1 MNKIAIITKREY
13 LSRVKKR
20 SFLLATFLTPIVI
33 FLFSAAAGAI
43 FANRDGKTETF
54 AIIDNN
60 GSFTNKIADRKD
72 IKIVYPTESVEVVK
86 AKILKKEL
94 NYTGVLVIP
103 KLNDLNA
110 RNYQTTLY
118 TDKRLS
124 PDATLALKDM
134 LSDAVRDYK
143 VQVFKLDTAQ
153 IKALNSKISI
163 EPEPLD
169 PKAEKKETS
178 ITFYVTMALSGLMGF
193 IMYMALAIYGSMIMR
208 SVMEEK
214 TSRIVEVMISSVK
227 PFELM
232 MGKIIGVGL
241 VGLTQL
247 LIWMVFM
254 LVLSVLLPATLGIE
268 TTQTMAANQAMGS
281 PEMTA
286 AMAESQ
292 KDLPAILR
300 ELGRMNWWFIIP
312 VFIFY
317 FLGGFMLYAALFAA
331 VGSAVGDD
339 MNEAQGLV
347 LPVTMPII
355 FGGYIAYSSVLN
367 PESTIAQ
374 VGSYFPLF
382 SPIVM
387 PARLAAEPPIWQVL
401 LSMAILL
408 VSIVFFV
415 WIAARIYR
423 IGILMYGKQA
433 SFREFGK
440 WMFSKD

>member
-1 MNKIAIITKREY
+1 MSKITIITKREY

-43 FANRDGKTETF
+43 FSNRDGTTETI
-54 AIIDNN
+54 AVIDAN
-60 GSFTNKIADRKD
+60 GSLASKITDRKD
-72 IKIVYPTESVEVVK
+72 IKIVYPTESAEVVR
-86 AKILKKEL
+86 AKILSKEL
-94 NYTGVLVIP
+94 NYTGLLVIP
-103 KLNDLNA
+103 KLEDMNA
-110 RNYQTTLY
+110 RKYQTTLY

-124 PDATLALKDM
+124 PDANMALKDM
-134 LSDAVRDYK
+134 VSDAVRDYK

-178 ITFYVTMALSGLMGF
+178 ITFYVTMAISAIMGL
-193 IMYMALAIYGSMIMR
+193 IMYLSLFIYGSMIMR

-241 VGLTQL
+241 VGFTQL
-247 LIWMVFM
+247 IIWIIFT
-254 LVLSVLLPATLGIE
+254 LLLSVILPSVLGID
-268 TTQTMAANQAMGS
+268 TTQTLSANQAMS
-281 PEMTA
+281 NPDVVA
-286 AMAESQ
+286 AINESQ
-292 KDLPAILR
+292 QGLPAFLT

-331 VGSAVGDD
+331 LGSAVGDD
-339 MNEAQGLV
+339 MNEAQALTI
-347 LPVTMPII
+347 PVTMPII
-355 FGGYIAYSSVLN
+355 FGSYIAYSSVLN

-387 PARLAAEPPIWQVL
+387 PARLAAEPPVWQVL
-401 LSMAILL
+401 LSMSIL
-408 VSIVFFV
+408 VASIIFFV
-415 WIAARIYR
+415 WLAARIYR
-423 IGILMYGKQA
+423 VGILMYGKQP
-433 SFREFGK
+433 SFKEFWK
-440 WMFSKD
+440 WMFYKS